1 MIESI
6 YFHIPFCKRICSYCD
21 FCKNYYKED
30 IVSKYLIAL
39 KNEFLNNYK
48 NEKIKT
54 VYIGGGTP
62 SCLNYDNLN
71 CLFSITNKINLSSR
85 YEFTFECN
93 YDDITEELLKILKEN
108 KVNRISIGIES
119 FNKKF
124 EDILGRKIDK
134 EEMIKNINLCKKYFD
149 NINIDLMYALY
160 GQTLEDI
167 VFDLNIISNLDIK
180 HVSIYALIIEDNTML
195 KIKNIKEVDSE
206 MQSAMYY
213 LIRNELEKNGFN
225 QYEISNFALKGFES
239 KHNLTYWNN
248 DNYYGFGSGAS
259 GFINNIRY
267 DNTKSVFKY
276 INGITKI
283 YTEKLDKNMLIN
295 DEVML
300 NLRKTTGINKKH
312 FFNKYGKKINDLY
325 SLNELIKDGYLK
337 ETKEYIYIP
346 KKYLFVSNEIIL
358 KVLE

>member
-6 YFHIPFCKRICSYCD
+6 YFHIPFCKKICSYCD

-54 VYIGGGTP
+54 IYIGGGTP
-62 SCLNYDNLN
+62 SCLSYDNLN
-71 CLFSITNKINLSSR
+71 CLFSITNKINLSDR

-134 EEMIKNINLCKKYFD
+134 EEMIKSINLCKKYFD

-160 GQTLEDI
+160 GQTMEDI
-167 VFDLNIISNLDIK
+167 VSDLNIISNLDIK

-195 KIKNIKEVDSE
+195 KIKNIKEVDSQ
-206 MQSAMYY
+206 MQSAMYD
-213 LIRNELEKNGFN
+213 LIRNTLEKNGFT

-248 DNYYGFGSGAS
+248 NNYYGFGSGAS

-267 DNTKSVFKY
+267 DNTKSIFKY
-276 INGITKI
+276 IDGITKT

-300 NLRKTTGINKKH
+300 NLRKTTGINKKN

-325 SLNELIKDGYLK
+325 NLNELIKDGYLK
-337 ETKEYIYIP
+337 ESKENIYIP